1 MYFKWI
7 KTSISTIYIII
18 YCEDQLIKVINFTC
32 MTAEKA
38 LSKIQWVCWKSFI
51 FEWTSSSSVPIQG
64 TLTPCLDK
72 TWYLKL
78 MFMEIFEPK
87 KSKVQKK
94 KILCIKSEI
103 FVFLHI
109 SAFRIL
115 TFSPALAESSAA
127 QTFYCSLTASLLNF
141 F

>member
-1 MYFKWI
+1 MV
-7 KTSISTIYIII
+7 S
-18 YCEDQLIKVINFTC
+18 
-32 MTAEKA
+32 
-38 LSKIQWVCWKSFI
+38 
-51 FEWTSSSSVPIQG
+51 
-64 TLTPCLDK
+64 
-72 TWYLKL
+72 KL

-115 TFSPALAESSAA
+115 TFPPALAESSAA

-141 F
+141 FLSWYMLNPNE